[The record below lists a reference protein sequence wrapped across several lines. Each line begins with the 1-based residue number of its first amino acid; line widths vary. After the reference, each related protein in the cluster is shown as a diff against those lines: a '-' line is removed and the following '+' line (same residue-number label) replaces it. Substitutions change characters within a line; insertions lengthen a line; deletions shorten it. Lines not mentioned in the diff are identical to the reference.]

1 LVDEGGPRPA
11 RPSAIGPAARI
22 EGEERTLL
30 GTEKGAM
37 PGTLTVVIQS
47 ARCPSL
53 GLVLNERSG
62 RSEAVPS
69 TDGND
74 SIAEATGGN
83 ERPTGSSALDRGA
96 ATQPKRASANTRAAR
111 QGGPSRRITLR
122 A

>member
-1 LVDEGGPRPA
+1 LIDEGGPRPA
-11 RPSAIGPAARI
+11 RPSAIGPAERI

-37 PGTLTVVIQS
+37 PGTLTVVIQR
-47 ARCPSL
+47 ARWPSL

-83 ERPTGSSALDRGA
+83 ERPTGCSALDRGA

-111 QGGPSRRITLR
+111 QGGPSRRITVR

>member
-1 LVDEGGPRPA
+1 M
-11 RPSAIGPAARI
+11 
-22 EGEERTLL
+22 EGEERKLL
-30 GTEKGAM
+30 GTERGAM
-37 PGTLTVVIQS
+37 PGTLTVVIQR
-47 ARCPSL
+47 ARWPSPSL
-53 GLVLNERSG
+53 GFKERSG

-83 ERPTGSSALDRGA
+83 ERPTGCSALDRGA
-96 ATQPKRASANTRAAR
+96 ATQPKRATANTRAAR

>member
-1 LVDEGGPRPA
+1 M
-11 RPSAIGPAARI
+11 IGPAERI
-22 EGEERTLL
+22 EGEERKLL
-30 GTEKGAM
+30 GTERGAM

-53 GLVLNERSG
+53 GLVLNERRG

-74 SIAEATGGN
+74 SIAEATGGI
-83 ERPTGSSALDRGA
+83 ELPTGCSALDRGA
-96 ATQPKRASANTRAAR
+96 ATQPKSASANTRAAR
-111 QGGPSRRITLR
+111 QGGPSGRITLR